1 MARND
6 SDDDLLG
13 LGITIKTNV
22 QIQAELVAEKDRY
35 FKPLIQRIDSEIEYL
50 ERQRDCAESSYNYAN
65 KSAEGLLQKAITRIN
80 NIHVRAYKAAT
91 ENIQTGLSTQEGSS
105 LEDLLAIK
113 PKNTLSIEDDAEVSI
128 GYIPEELAEL
138 LLPESAKEEDVIARA
153 ELIAS
158 QYANNFG
165 GEANAR
171 RVISDPLTNQ
181 FRLCAL
187 KRIAGEEYGS
197 YISEIDK
204 LLKELIQKRD
214 EVTDK
219 DANTAERIQK
229 NESPEQLKSDIQIY
243 SNETTTFLRSI
254 ASERNALLARMQD
267 VAENPAYQIDERKF
281 DSLPKKLRNLV
292 IEKVKNE
299 LPDILGYS
307 KLSLLEQI
315 QAPNQKGSYHP
326 NSPTLHIEE
335 LQDGKSTIYVIV
347 CGGKI
352 DITTTET
359 SGVFISDKFFNGQVG
374 IKYIPSIYLGT
385 ILDLGIKHHFTFP
398 PPTEEYEFLFI
409 TDLNGS
415 QSSHAT
421 NTTIFKILSSSPDIL
436 SPIKMSDIFPELH
449 LNEKDKK
456 RGRRGV
462 KIPEEFRHFISLP
475 AEIEKA
481 IELYIQ
487 QEIEREERKQQLKI
501 EEALGTNHQTEVRL
515 RNAEKRLEPHEGN
528 DLDPKRASVLSRF
541 RNLFRRGGKEE

>member
-80 NIHVRAYKAAT
+80 NIHVRAYKAAA
-91 ENIQTGLSTQEGSS
+91 NIETGLSTQEDSS
-105 LEDLLAIK
+105 LEQLLAEK
-113 PKNTLSIEDDAEVSI
+113 PKSTLSIEDDAEVSI
-128 GYIPEELAEL
+128 GYIPEELAKL

-187 KRIAGEEYGS
+187 KRMAGEEYGS

-204 LLKELIQKRD
+204 LLEKLIQKRG

-229 NESPEQLKSDIQIY
+229 NESAEQLKTDIRSY

-254 ASERNALLARMQD
+254 ARERNELLARMQD
-267 VAENPAYQIDERKF
+267 VAQAPAYQIDERKI
-281 DSLPKKLRNLV
+281 DKLAPSLRGLVRKKV
-292 IEKVKNE
+292 EE
-299 LPDILGYS
+299 FPQ
-307 KLSLLEQI
+307 KLSYT
-315 QAPNQKGSYHP
+315 QKASMIDSIRIPSKGGSTDHP
-326 NSPTLHIEE
+326 NSAKIQVHHENTRGYGFRTHDKYKITAFVLGDEYLIVDEVYLLWTKTDHIMTRE
-335 LQDGKSTIYVIV
+335 LDYDSRKSLT
-347 CGGKI
+347 
-352 DITTTET
+352 
-359 SGVFISDKFFNGQVG
+359 
-374 IKYIPSIYLGT
+374 
-385 ILDLGIKHHFTFP
+385 DLGIHYETDSRSTWNFQLITCQPLSLKDWVEKPPDNYDIKHTIKTYTLP
-398 PPTEEYEFLFI
+398 
-409 TDLNGS
+409 
-415 QSSHAT
+415 SSP
-421 NTTIFKILSSSPDIL
+421 PDIL

-456 RGRRGV
+456 RGRGGV

-475 AEIEKA
+475 AEIE
-481 IELYIQ
+481 
-487 QEIEREERKQQLKI
+487 
-501 EEALGTNHQTEVRL
+501 EALGTNHQTEVRV
-515 RNAEKRLEPHEGN
+515 RNAKKSPELREGDDVEPQ
-528 DLDPKRASVLSRF
+528 RAGLFSKV
-541 RNLFRRGGKEE
+541 RNLLRRGGKEE